1 MGGWHSPIDLLNE
14 NPRSDYHHKYDYDG
28 GDDIILK
35 NDDGDDDKDDGGDYD
50 WSNIQGA
57 FFYWSALKVTKCQT
71 LENSDNSNFFEGI
84 YI

>member
-57 FFYWSALKVTKCQT
+57 FFT
-71 LENSDNSNFFEGI
+71 DPP
-84 YI
+84 